1 MRKVILCVLILITLA
16 CHGCIYIPAIYTKS
30 GAGSIDPSFI
40 TIGVT
45 TKEDVILRC
54 GNPWRVL
61 GVPGDRK
68 VITYQEYLTYREVQ
82 DSVVLDDEKMIT
94 YRWDTAEG
102 MLFVSLGGRSG
113 GAGSI
118 ESTSVLRI
126 EFDENDFVK
135 SYNLDR
141 DRSFRQWL

>member
-1 MRKVILCVLILITLA
+1 MYYQAVSMKKLILCVLILITLVG
-16 CHGCIYIPAIYTKS
+16 HGCIYIPIIYTKS
-30 GAGSIDPSFI
+30 PTGSVDPSFI

-45 TKEDVILRC
+45 TKEDVILKC
-54 GNPWRVL
+54 GNPF
-61 GVPGDRK
+61 GVRDG
-68 VITYQEYLTYREVQ
+68 
-82 DSVVLDDEKMIT
+82 VVLDDEKMIT

-135 SYNLDR
+135 SYKLDR
-141 DRSFRQWL
+141 DRSLRQWL